1 MTSDKVKFIKIGES
15 KNMKRFYL
23 LYPVYD
29 TLLDEVYAVISE
41 YGRIGRQ
48 GRTFI
53 KLFTDQKSAMMYHE
67 RCIATRINHGY
78 TIYL

>member
-1 MTSDKVKFIKIGES
+1 
-15 KNMKRFYL
+15 MKRFYV

-53 KLFTDQKSAMMYHE
+53 KLFTDQKNAMMYHE